1 MKEQDFIKLYKK
13 NRNLKNA
20 EEAKKRIDNLWET
33 LIEILHENEK
43 ITFKNWGRFE
53 IKKYGPRKYSVPATS
68 KIGYS
73 EKRNI
78 VKFKNGS
85 NLRKSINESD
95 K

>member
-33 LIEILHENEK
+33 LIEILHEDEK
-43 ITFKNWGRFE
+43 ITFKNWGKFE
-53 IKKYGPRKYSVPATS
+53 VKKYGPRKYSVPATS
-68 KIGYS
+68 TIGYS
-73 EKRNI
+73 KERNI

-85 NLRKSINESD
+85 NLRKLVNESD